1 MPGYEFVSIP
11 VLRTREGQKLGRDHH
26 QVIVERAAAG
36 WELVQILDFSGFV
49 EPHLELIFAKE

>member
-1 MPGYEFVSIP
+1 MLA

-26 QVIVERAAAG
+26 EVIVERAAAG